1 MKNLNVTCGIIAA
14 IALSGISSTAL
25 ADTYDITYTDGGAN
39 VANGEIDVVGGMA
52 VSGTLTVTAGAADG
66 TWTLQPGAGE
76 DGSFIWDNQVNPAS
90 NPFLDPDGLLFVDG
104 SSELNIWGNGAD
116 NYSLYGNIGGNYNP
130 VSNGGEAT
138 LSMVSNGALPAASA
152 PDGGWT
158 AGLLGGSFLVLQGYR
173 RKVAR

>member
-52 VSGTLTVTAGAADG
+52 VSGTLTVTARGRWHMDAS
-66 TWTLQPGAGE
+66 TRRAGE

-90 NPFLDPDGLLFVDG
+90 NPFLGPDQD
-104 SSELNIWGNGAD
+104 SSC
-116 NYSLYGNIGGNYNP
+116 
-130 VSNGGEAT
+130 
-138 LSMVSNGALPAASA
+138 
-152 PDGGWT
+152 
-158 AGLLGGSFLVLQGYR
+158 
-173 RKVAR
+173 